1 MGSGK
6 PIDIEIL
13 NCGYR
18 YALSLSSN
26 KADAED
32 IVHDAWIRLDRRYNK
47 APEKTLLYT
56 TIRNLYIDRYRRSKK
71 IRFHE
76 YEEHSY
82 MPEIDSFDGIT
93 SEEMS
98 RFLHRIRDV
107 EREALYLS
115 VVEGY
120 TADEISRMTST
131 ARGTVLSLIHRA
143 KIKLRTFMAG
153 ENIHDASGA
162 KAEVVELVTG
172 GKS

>member
-56 TIRNLYIDRYRRSKK
+56 TIRNPV
-71 IRFHE
+71 
-76 YEEHSY
+76 SY
-82 MPEIDSFDGIT
+82 THLTLPTI
-93 SEEMS
+93 
-98 RFLHRIRDV
+98 
-107 EREALYLS
+107 YS
-115 VVEGY
+115 V
-120 TADEISRMTST
+120 
-131 ARGTVLSLIHRA
+131 
-143 KIKLRTFMAG
+143 
-153 ENIHDASGA
+153 
-162 KAEVVELVTG
+162 
-172 GKS
+172 